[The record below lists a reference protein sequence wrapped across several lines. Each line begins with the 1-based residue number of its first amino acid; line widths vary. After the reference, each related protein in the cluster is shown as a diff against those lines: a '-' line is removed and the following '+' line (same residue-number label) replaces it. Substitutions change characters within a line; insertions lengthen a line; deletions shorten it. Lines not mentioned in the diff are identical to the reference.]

1 MPDAAR
7 LPRNRDSGAVSAAS
21 CDTVPLVLPALK
33 GDSSLFSRIKPSS
46 WTADQRSPDGSAPIR
61 VELWTAKSLFEA
73 GRELAATRFPEFN
86 DAPAAPIRRLTDN
99 QDAIRTNYLDT
110 VMAAERDELITP
122 AAEWLI
128 DNYHMVEENL
138 RQLRQGFGR
147 SFLRHQ
153 RKVALSGGGQA
164 PRSLLIAWYF
174 VALTNSEVKADDLS
188 DFLRGFQSVSTL
200 DIAEL
205 WAVPT
210 FLRYVLVENLRRMSD
225 RVVTARRYRNT
236 ANAIADLVASDP
248 DNISAIVEGRGEL
261 IFRDTVAVQLLYRL
275 REGTADAQ
283 AALAALERRWG
294 GQPALERAVQR
305 EYAQQSAGNVTVG
318 NVISSLR
325 RMGDIDWLT
334 WFEGVSHVDRMLV
347 GDSEF
352 VRLDQATR
360 AAYRSAVERTAR
372 RSRLSETEVARL
384 ALETAAGDSEGA
396 ADRGILREPRLDGRV
411 EVGHLL
417 VGEDRFRLQRLAG
430 CRRTA
435 YEMLGILIRRLGW
448 LSLQLPL
455 LVLTVLL
462 LAVMTWTIPD
472 GLPRWQVG
480 LLLALALVP
489 ASETAMQALAF
500 LAARWLAPR
509 CLAGY
514 DFRTG
519 LPAEART
526 LVVIPCMITSMD
538 AIDELADTLESH
550 YLANPQTEI
559 FFALLSDWADADAET
574 LPRDQALL
582 DHARQRIDALA
593 EHYNHGGVRRFFLL
607 HRRRQWSATDRVW
620 MGWERKRGKLTEL
633 NMLLR
638 GQTGTSFLATGPTP
652 PEGVR
657 YVVTLDS
664 DTRLP
669 RDTVAALAGKMA
681 HPVNLPVSDEKGL
694 VIRGHAIM
702 QPRVTPSLTTGAE
715 ASVFQRAFSANR
727 GLDPY
732 VFAVSDLYQD
742 LFGQGSFT
750 GKGIYD
756 VDAFQAAMT
765 ARVPENAI
773 LSHDLLEGSL
783 ARAALVSDIE
793 VVENFPTRYANEAS
807 RQHRWMRGDWQLLP
821 LIVTPGNGLNGLAR
835 FKMLDNLRRS
845 LVAPGWLATSVA
857 GWLLLPG
864 SAAALWQL
872 ALILLMVLVP
882 ILQIDT
888 NVLRRQYGVSWG
900 YHIHQVLRDAR
911 ISFTQF
917 GLRLTTVA
925 DRAWSTADAIFR
937 TLWRLAVSRRNL
949 LEWTPSQLIGDRD
962 DPRLAAE
969 YRRMI
974 ASPLI
979 GGGAILASVAVNPSA
994 LPVAVIFA
1002 ALWIAAPW
1010 ITFRA
1015 SRSLETVDQLQISA
1029 EDKAELRRIARR
1041 IWRYFD
1047 EFVDQTTNHL
1057 PPDNYQELPAPKLAE
1072 RTSPTNIGLYLMSV
1086 MSAHDFGWIGLDTA
1100 LKRIEAT
1107 IATLERMQRFRGHFF
1122 NWYDTRTLSVLPAPY
1137 LSSVDSGNLAGMLI
1151 ALSSGLRGWAAHAP
1165 SVRVPATAGLRDTL
1179 DILRAELELLRDDR
1193 RALRDLHGAMSEA
1206 IDGYA
1211 RSVAHSL
1218 PGSLADPV
1226 AAGQLISR
1234 AATIRRLAGDLHAA
1248 TPRGDAAEI
1257 LAWSTALVRDTADV
1271 LNPVTTRP
1279 EALDKFVLQTRLL
1292 AERARNLA
1300 FGMDFSL
1307 FVDRE
1312 KSLMSI
1318 GYRTDAQALDGSR
1331 YDLLASEARLT
1342 SFLAIAK
1349 GDLGKEH
1356 WSRLGRPFAMV
1367 GHRGALLSWSGS
1379 MFEYL
1384 MPPLLLK
1391 ERQGGILNLADK
1403 MAVAIQMEWGR
1414 SHGLPWGI
1422 SESAFN
1428 ARDRDMNYQYYAFGV
1443 PNLALKRSGGDY
1455 VVAPYASIL
1464 AAQIDPQ
1471 AAIRNL
1477 AALRE
1482 LGAEGRFGF
1491 YDAVDFSPRRQR
1503 EGANHSVVKNVMAHH
1518 HGMSMLAIGNA
1529 VLDGIHRERFHADP
1543 VVRASELLLQ
1553 EKSPRDITPVTRAT
1567 TAFGPG
1573 RDTLLSSGDTLTVVS
1588 DPGRAEREVAL
1599 MSTGAFTMFVSSTGA
1614 GRAMLGNIALN
1625 RWSADP
1631 TRDDGGIHLLMR
1643 DIQSGEWWSA
1653 THAPCSGA
1661 DERSTVI
1668 FSDHKAEFFKT
1679 ANAIESRLEIIAA
1692 TEGNADGRRLTLR
1705 NLSGRDRTI
1714 EVTSYGEI
1722 VLDDPASDRAHP
1734 AFSKMFVET
1743 EIRDEG
1749 ALIMAR
1755 RRPRDPRGQSL
1766 YMAHL
1771 VTGPDGALTPA
1782 AEAETD
1788 RRAFLGRGRSLAD
1801 AAAMKSGAT
1810 LSGRQGHTLD
1820 PIFAIRRHIRVP
1832 AGKSASITFWTLIA
1846 DSAEDCARLATHFT
1860 RPGCFEHELR
1870 LAWTYSQVQL
1880 RHLGV
1885 SLDEAKL
1892 YRQFASLLIW
1902 PDLRLA
1908 ATPQRRRDIG
1918 RQNELWP
1925 MGISGD
1931 VPILLLRIDN
1941 EADLPIIR
1949 NAMRMHTFLQSRG
1962 VLHDLVILNERPTSY
1977 AQDLQHGIQ
1986 TLVDAAVHA
1995 AGQSGPHHA
2004 HAVRRDQIS
2013 QGSFDTLISAARI
2026 MLHTRNGKLFEQ
2038 LARLRE
2044 TPPAPARLR
2053 GCGERRRDDPRP
2065 RPASRSQLEFWNGFG
2080 GFASDG
2086 REYVL
2091 RITHDRQTPHPWIN
2105 VIARDDFGFHVSAEG
2120 ASYTW
2125 AVNSRDYRITP
2136 WTNDPVI
2143 NAPGETILVHDPETG
2158 CVASP
2163 FLATSEPGD
2172 AVFEAA
2178 HGLGYSRFTADY
2190 GWVVVEAVMTL
2201 ARDVPARL
2209 TRLRVTNRTR
2219 RHLRLRGVA
2228 YAQLVLGTDAAVAGP
2243 MVRTGFDTG
2252 LAAAIGRNPYS
2263 ADFADRIT
2271 ALACD
2276 REVDAH
2282 CGSRTAFLGREGA
2295 ISYPA
2300 ALESWPRPAAQGGGG
2315 AQDVE
2320 AAGDPCAAIR
2330 WPLSVAPGET
2340 AETTLILANGDA
2352 ETLPRVLAAA
2362 RSPGAF
2368 DAAMNAARDEWD
2380 SVLGTLQID
2389 TPDDK
2394 LNLLVNT
2401 WLPYQ
2406 ALACRI
2412 RARTAFYQASGAF
2425 GFRDQL
2431 QDTSALILQDPSLC
2445 RRQILKAAGRQ
2456 FTSGDV
2462 QHWWLPRTG
2471 AGVRTTISDDV
2482 VWLGHVTA
2490 LYIAAT
2496 GDRAILDEPV
2506 EYLSGPEL
2514 EQGEHDRFFVPDSSG
2529 LRSPLYDHCAR
2540 ALDLAVARTG
2550 RNGLPLIL
2558 GGDWN
2563 DGMNRVGEAGQ
2574 GESVWL
2580 GWFLCAT
2587 IDAFAPLAEARGDAA
2602 RAAAWSAHRQSVAA
2616 ALDKAGWDGAWYR
2629 RGYFDDGTP
2638 LGSADSDECRIDSI
2652 AQSWALISGAGRED
2666 RAQQGV
2672 AQALS
2677 HLFDR
2682 EARIMRLFTPAFRD
2696 TPREP
2701 GYIKSY
2707 PPGVRENGGQYT
2719 HAAAWMVYALAL
2731 SGDGN
2736 RAHGLFDALNPITHS
2751 HDPSAAEVYRVEP
2764 YVVAADVY
2772 GARDKLGRGGWT
2784 WYTGSAGWMYRA
2796 AVEGIL
2802 GIARRPGG
2810 FAVDPRLPDEWPG
2823 YEATLCLDGKTRRI
2837 AVDRDGEDGELR
2849 IRVDGTGVAAGAT
2862 IG

>member
-1 MPDAAR
+1 MF
-7 LPRNRDSGAVSAAS
+7 N
-21 CDTVPLVLPALK
+21 
-33 GDSSLFSRIKPSS
+33 RIKGGAWDGQGMS
-46 WTADQRSPDGSAPIR
+46 AIPDISAPIR
-61 VELWTAKSLFEA
+61 VELWTAKSLSEA
-73 GRELAATRFPEFN
+73 GRDLAAHRFPEFAEVPV
-86 DAPAAPIRRLTDN
+86 APVRRLIDN
-99 QDAIRTNYLDT
+99 QAAIRSNYLDT
-110 VMAAERDELITP
+110 VAAAERGELITP

-138 RQLRQGFGR
+138 RQLRQGFDGA
-147 SFLRHQ
+147 FLRRQHE
-153 RKVALSGGGQA
+153 VVLSGGGRT

-174 VALTNSEVKADDLS
+174 VALTNSEVKAAELS
-188 DFLRGFQSVSTL
+188 EFLHGFQSVATL

-205 WAVPT
+205 WAVPA
-210 FLRYVLVENLRRMSD
+210 FLRYVLVENLRRMTD
-225 RVVTARRYRNT
+225 RVSLARKCRNT
-236 ANAIADLVASDP
+236 ANEIADSVADHPQNAAAIIERHGDLV
-248 DNISAIVEGRGEL
+248 
-261 IFRDTVAVQLLYRL
+261 FRDTVAAQLLYRL
-275 REGTADAQ
+275 REGAADAQ
-283 AALAALERRWG
+283 AALSALERRWG
-294 GQPALERAVQR
+294 DQRALERAVQR

-318 NVISSLR
+318 NIINSLR
-325 RMGDIDWLT
+325 RMGEIDWLD
-334 WFEGVSHVDRMLV
+334 WFEDVSHVDRMLSRE
-347 GDSEF
+347 SEF
-352 VRLDQATR
+352 TRLDQTTR
-360 AAYRSAVERTAR
+360 TAYRSAVERTAR
-372 RSRLSETEVARL
+372 RSKLSEIEVARL
-384 ALETAAGDSEGA
+384 ALDTAAADAGRT
-396 ADRGILREPRLDGRV
+396 ADRGGARGPDVNGQV
-411 EVGHLL
+411 EIGHLL
-417 VGEDRFRLQRLAG
+417 VGEDRFRFQKLAG
-430 CRRTA
+430 GRKSLH
-435 YEMLGILIRRLGW
+435 EMIGALTRWLGW
-448 LSLQLPL
+448 WSLQLPL
-455 LVLTVLL
+455 LILTVAL
-462 LAVMTWTIPD
+462 LAIMAWA
-472 GLPRWQVG
+472 LPQDLPGWQFGV
-480 LLLALALVP
+480 LLALALVP

-500 LAARWLAPR
+500 LAARSLSPR

-514 DFRTG
+514 DFRDG

-526 LVVIPCMITSMD
+526 LVVIPCLITSMD
-538 AIDELADTLESH
+538 EIDELVDTLESH
-550 YLANPQTEI
+550 YLANPQNEI
-559 FFALLSDWADADAET
+559 FFALISDWGDAATET
-574 LPRDQALL
+574 RPRDRALL
-582 DHARQRIDALA
+582 DHASDRIEELA
-593 EHYNHGGVRRFFLL
+593 EHYAHGGVRRFFLL
-607 HRRRQWSATDRVW
+607 HRRRQWSASDRVW

-638 GQTGTSFLATGPTP
+638 GQTGTSFVSTGPTP

-681 HPVNLPVSDEKGL
+681 HPVNTPVSDPDGI

-702 QPRVTPSLTTGAE
+702 QPRVTPSLTTGTD

-756 VDAFQAAMT
+756 VDAFQAAM
-765 ARVPENAI
+765 AGRVPENAV

-793 VVENFPTRYANEAS
+793 VVENFPTRYATEAA

-821 LIVTPGNGLNGLAR
+821 MILTPGNGLDGLAR

-845 LVAPGWLATSVA
+845 LIAPGWLATSVA

-864 SAAALWQL
+864 TTAALWQL

-888 NVLRRQYGVSWG
+888 KVIRRQYGVSWE

-917 GLRLTTVA
+917 GLRLATIA
-925 DRAWSTADAIFR
+925 HRAGSTLDAIFR
-937 TLWRLAVSRRNL
+937 TLWRLIVTRRNL
-949 LEWTPSQLIGDRD
+949 LEWTPSQQAGRAGGVDV
-962 DPRLAAE
+962 AAE

-974 ASPLI
+974 VSPLI
-979 GGGAILASVAVNPSA
+979 GGGAILLTAAINPTA
-994 LPVAVIFA
+994 LPVALLFG
-1002 ALWIAAPW
+1002 ALWIAAPL
-1010 ITFRA
+1010 ITSRA
-1015 SRSLETVDQLQISA
+1015 SRSLETVDKLQISA

-1047 EFVDQTTNHL
+1047 EFVDETTHHL

-1086 MSAHDFGWIGLDTA
+1086 MSARDFGWIGLDTA
-1100 LKRIEAT
+1100 LTRIEAT
-1107 IATLERMQRFRGHFF
+1107 IATMERMSRLRGHFF
-1122 NWYDTRTLSVLPAPY
+1122 NWYDTRTLAVLPAPY

-1151 ALSSGLRGWAAHAP
+1151 ALSAGLRGWAANAP
-1165 SVRVPATAGLRDTL
+1165 SVRMPVTLGLRDTL
-1179 DILRAELELLRDDR
+1179 DILRDELDRLSDDR
-1193 RALRDLHGAMSEA
+1193 RALRDLQGALTA
-1206 IDGYA
+1206 ALQGYA
-1211 RSVAHSL
+1211 QSL
-1218 PGSLADPV
+1218 DQTLDGPLSDPV
-1226 AAGQLISR
+1226 AAAQLNSR
-1234 AATIRRLAGDLHAA
+1234 AEAICRLARELDAA
-1248 TPRGDAAEI
+1248 TPGGEAAEV
-1257 LAWSTALVRDTADV
+1257 LAWSKALARDTADV
-1271 LNPVTTRP
+1271 LGPAANGN
-1279 EALDKFVLQTRLL
+1279 ASLDSFVQQTRLL
-1292 AERARNLA
+1292 AERARLLA
-1300 FGMDFSL
+1300 FRMDFKL
-1307 FVDRE
+1307 FVDPE

-1318 GYRTDAQALDGSR
+1318 GYRADDQTLDGSR

-1356 WSRLGRPFAMV
+1356 WSRLGRPFAMI
-1367 GHRGALLSWSGS
+1367 GHQGALLSWSGS

-1403 MAVAIQMEWGR
+1403 MAVTVQIEWGR

-1443 PNLALKRSGGDY
+1443 PRLALKRSGGDY

-1464 AAQIDPQ
+1464 AAQINPQ

-1477 AALRE
+1477 AALRD

-1491 YDAVDFSPRRQR
+1491 YDAVDFTPTRQR
-1503 EGANHSVVKNVMAHH
+1503 EGTSHSVVKNVMAHH
-1518 HGMSMLAIGNA
+1518 HGMSMMAIANA

-1553 EKSPRDITPVTRAT
+1553 EKTPRDITPVTRAP
-1567 TAFGPG
+1567 AAPGLG
-1573 RDTLLSSGDTLTVVS
+1573 RDALLTGGETLSIVTE
-1588 DPGRAEREVAL
+1588 PGRAEREVAL
-1599 MSTGAFTMFVSSTGA
+1599 MSTAAFTVFVSSTGA
-1614 GRAMLGNIALN
+1614 GRAMLGNVALN
-1625 RWSADP
+1625 RWSPDP
-1631 TRDDGGIHLLMR
+1631 TRDDGGIHLFMR
-1643 DIQSGEWWSA
+1643 DMQSSEWWSA
-1653 THAPCSGA
+1653 THSPCSGP
-1661 DERSTVI
+1661 DERSTAV

-1734 AFSKMFVET
+1734 AFSKIFVET
-1743 EIRDEG
+1743 EIRNDG
-1749 ALIMAR
+1749 ALIVAR
-1755 RRPRDPRGQSL
+1755 RRPRDPHGKSL
-1766 YMAHL
+1766 YLAHL

-1782 AEAETD
+1782 TEAETD
-1788 RRAFLGRGRSLAD
+1788 RRAFLGRGRDLAN
-1801 AAAMKSGAT
+1801 AAAMDSGAT
-1810 LSGRQGHTLD
+1810 LSGRQGYTLD
-1820 PIFAIRRHIRVP
+1820 PIFAIRRHVRVP
-1832 AGKSASITFWTLIA
+1832 AGKSVAMTFWTLIA
-1846 DSAEDCARLATHFT
+1846 DSAEDCTSLATHFT
-1860 RPGCFEHELR
+1860 RPACFEHELR

-1885 SLDEAKL
+1885 TLDEAKL
-1892 YRQFASLLIW
+1892 FRQFATLLIW

-1908 ATPQRRRDIG
+1908 ATAQRRSELG
-1918 RQNELWP
+1918 QQNELWP

-1949 NAMRMHTFLQSRG
+1949 NAMRMHTFLLARG
-1962 VLHDLVILNERPTSY
+1962 VVHDLVILNERPTSY
-1977 AQDLQHGIQ
+1977 AQELQHAIK
-1986 TLVDAAVHA
+1986 TLVDAAVYA

-2004 HAVRRDQIS
+2004 HSVRRDQIS
-2013 QGSFDTLISAARI
+2013 KTSFDTLISAARI
-2026 MLHTRNGKLFEQ
+2026 MLHTRNGKLSDQ

-2044 TPPAPARLR
+2044 AAAQPGGAQRCGPRLP
-2053 GCGERRRDDPRP
+2053 DDPRP
-2065 RPASRSQLEFWNGFG
+2065 APASRSQLEFWNGFG
-2080 GFASDG
+2080 GFSPDG

-2091 RITHDRQTPHPWIN
+2091 RLTHDRQTPHPWIN
-2105 VIARDDFGFHVSAEG
+2105 VIAREDFGFHVSAEG
-2120 ASYTW
+2120 APYSW

-2136 WTNDPVI
+2136 WSNDPVT
-2143 NAPGETILVHDPETG
+2143 NTPAETILVHDPATG
-2158 CVASP
+2158 SVATP
-2163 FLATSEPGD
+2163 FLATSDPGD
-2172 AVFEAA
+2172 AVFEVA
-2178 HGLGYSRFTADY
+2178 HGLGYSRFTADH
-2190 GWVVVEAVMTL
+2190 GWVAIEAVMTL

-2209 TRLRVTNRTR
+2209 TRLRVTNRTD
-2219 RHLRLRGVA
+2219 RHLHLQGIA
-2228 YAQLVLGTDAAVAGP
+2228 YAQLVLGTDGTLTAP
-2243 MVRTGFDTG
+2243 MVQTGFDPE
-2252 LAAAIGRNPYS
+2252 LAAVTARNPFSMQY
-2263 ADFADRIT
+2263 ADRVT
-2271 ALACD
+2271 ALTCD
-2276 REVDAH
+2276 RRIDAH

-2295 ISYPA
+2295 ISCPA
-2300 ALESWPRPAAQGGGG
+2300 AVTSWPRPDGAAHGDGI
-2315 AQDVE
+2315 E
-2320 AAGDPCAAIR
+2320 AEGDPCAAIR
-2330 WPLSVAPGET
+2330 WPLSIAPGET
-2340 AETTLILANGDA
+2340 AETTLILANSDA
-2352 ETLPRVLAAA
+2352 ASLPQVIETA
-2362 RSPGAF
+2362 RRPGAF
-2368 DAAMNAARDEWD
+2368 DDAISAARDDWD
-2380 SVLGTLQID
+2380 GVLGTLQVE
-2389 TPDDK
+2389 TPDSK
-2394 LNLLVNT
+2394 LDLLVNA

-2445 RRQILKAAGRQ
+2445 RRQILNAAGRQ
-2456 FTSGDV
+2456 FTEGDV
-2462 QHWWLPRTG
+2462 QHWWLPGTG
-2471 AGVRTTISDDV
+2471 AGVRTMIADDV

-2490 LYIAAT
+2490 IYLAAT
-2496 GDRAILDEPV
+2496 GDRAILDETVP
-2506 EYLSGPEL
+2506 YLAGPAL
-2514 EQGEHDRFFVPDSSG
+2514 EPGQHDRFFQPEPSG
-2529 LRSPLYDHCAR
+2529 AEAPLYDHCAK
-2540 ALDLAVARTG
+2540 ALDLAVSRTG

-2563 DGMNRVGEAGQ
+2563 DGMNRVGEAGK

-2587 IDAFAPLAEARGDAA
+2587 IDAFAPVADERGDTD
-2602 RAAAWSAHRQSVAA
+2602 RAAAWRAHRKSVAA
-2616 ALDKAGWDGAWYR
+2616 ALDGPGWDGAWYR
-2629 RGYFDDGTP
+2629 RGFFDDGTP

-2652 AQSWALISGAGRED
+2652 AQSWALMSEAGRPD
-2666 RAQQGV
+2666 RAQQSV
-2672 AQALS
+2672 NQALS

-2696 TPREP
+2696 TVQEP

-2719 HAAAWMVYALAL
+2719 HAAAWMIHALAR

-2736 RAHGLFDALNPITHS
+2736 RAHMLFDALNPISHS
-2751 HDPSAAEVYRVEP
+2751 HDPGAAETYRVEP
-2764 YVVAADVY
+2764 YVIAADIY

-2796 AVEGIL
+2796 AVEGLL
-2802 GIARRPGG
+2802 GITRRQGG
-2810 FAVDPRLPDEWPG
+2810 FTIDPHIPDSWPG
-2823 YEATLCLDGKTRRI
+2823 FAATLRLDGKTRRI
-2837 AVDRDGEDGELR
+2837 EVDREEDHDELR
-2849 IRVDGTGVAAGAT
+2849 IRVDGERVAPGDPVT
-2862 IG
+2862 